1 VYIFVILFC
10 LVSEIEEPPTNFDG
24 QVDVEAFWNS
34 LRLEIIA
41 RGLVQ
46 SKFVFIYLFYSFG
59 SRYYR
64 HRCLSYLTSN
74 NILIFATKMSQGL
87 TGLE

>member
-1 VYIFVILFC
+1 MLNLCIVYIFVILFC

-46 SKFVFIYLFYSFG
+46 SKFVFIYFIHLG
-59 SRYYR
+59 QGTTDTGV
-64 HRCLSYLTSN
+64 YL
-74 NILIFATKMSQGL
+74 ILPQTIS
-87 TGLE
+87 

>member
-1 VYIFVILFC
+1 MVVLDAHRKGVFNMQ
-10 LVSEIEEPPTNFDG
+10 VSEIEEPPENFDG

-46 SKFVFIYLFYSFG
+46 SVCCPSVMW
-59 SRYYR
+59 
-64 HRCLSYLTSN
+64 
-74 NILIFATKMSQGL
+74 ILWIKYEGIKDGPHNETA
-87 TGLE
+87 E